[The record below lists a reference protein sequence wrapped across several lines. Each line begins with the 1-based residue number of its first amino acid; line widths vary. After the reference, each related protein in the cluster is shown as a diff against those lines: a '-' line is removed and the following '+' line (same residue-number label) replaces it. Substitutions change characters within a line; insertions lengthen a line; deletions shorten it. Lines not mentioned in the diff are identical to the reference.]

1 MFKAFRIFVLLV
13 ILAVV
18 GGTALM
24 QRWQAQSWR
33 RTQVITVYPINVDG
47 NPATD
52 AYLDQLDQLEQRGDS
67 AFADIAPYFQ
77 AEARRYGLALSQPV
91 QVVLGRR
98 VRELPPPVPREAGM
112 LSAMGWSLKMR
123 WWAWRKTPPSSPVPD
138 VRLYLLYHPGDFNG
152 PLPHST
158 GMEKGRMGLVHLFAS
173 RAQQGP
179 NQVVI
184 AHEALHTFGATDKY
198 DPGTLMPTFP
208 EGYAAPDQQPTLPQD
223 QAELMAGRIPVRP
236 GEARIPAHLGQTVIG
251 RRTAEE
257 INWIKR

>member
-1 MFKAFRIFVLLV
+1 MFKAFRVFVLLV

-18 GGTALM
+18 ASTALL

-33 RTQVITVYPINVDG
+33 RTQVITLYPINMQGDA
-47 NPATD
+47 ATD
-52 AYLDQLDQLEQRGDS
+52 AYIDQLTEA
-67 AFADIAPYFQ
+67 AFADIDPFFQ
-77 AEARRYGLALSQPV
+77 AEARRHGLALNQPV
-91 QVVLGRR
+91 RVVLGRR
-98 VRELPPPVPREAGM
+98 TRDLPPPVPQHASM
-112 LSAMGWSLKMR
+112 LSAMSWSLKMR

-138 VRLYLLYHPGDFNG
+138 VRLYLLYHPGDVSG

-158 GMEKGRMGLVHLFAS
+158 GLEKGRMGLVHLFAS

-198 DPGTLMPTFP
+198 DPSTLMPVFP
-208 EGYAAPDQQPTLPQD
+208 DGYAAPEQQPTLPQE
-223 QAELMAGRIPVRP
+223 QAELMAGRIPVRT
-236 GEARIPAHLGQTVIG
+236 GEARMPAALSETVIG

-257 INWIKR
+257 INWSKR

>member
-1 MFKAFRIFVLLV
+1 MFKVFRIFVLLV

-18 GGTALM
+18 ASTALM
-24 QRWQAQSWR
+24 QRWQAQSWQR
-33 RTQVITVYPINVDG
+33 IQVITVYPINLQGDA
-47 NPATD
+47 ATD
-52 AYLDQLDQLEQRGDS
+52 TYIDQLNDS

-77 AEARRYGLALSQPV
+77 AQARQFGLPLSTPV

-98 VRELPPPVPREAGM
+98 VRDLPPPVPQQGGV
-112 LSAMGWSLKMR
+112 LSAMTWSLKMR

-158 GMEKGRMGLVHLFAS
+158 GLEKGRMGLVHLFAS

-184 AHEALHTFGATDKY
+184 AHEALHTFGASDKY
-198 DPGTLMPTFP
+198 DPATLMPAFP
-208 EGYAAPDQQPTLPQD
+208 DGYAAPDQQPTLPQD

-236 GEARIPAHLGQTVIG
+236 TEARMPASLAQTVIG

-257 INWIKR
+257 INWLRR

>member
-1 MFKAFRIFVLLV
+1 MFKVFRIFVLLV

-18 GGTALM
+18 ASTALM

-33 RTQVITVYPINVDG
+33 RTQVITVYPINLQGDA
-47 NPATD
+47 ATQ
-52 AYLDQLDQLEQRGDS
+52 AYIDQLGDA
-67 AFADIAPYFQ
+67 AFADIAPFFQ
-77 AEARRYGLALSQPV
+77 AQARAFGLPLSTPV
-91 QVVLGRR
+91 QVVLGRSMR
-98 VRELPPPVPREAGM
+98 DLPPPVPAQASV
-112 LSAMGWSLKMR
+112 LSAMSWSLKMR

-158 GMEKGRMGLVHLFAS
+158 GLEKGRMGLVHLFAS
-173 RAQQGP
+173 RAQEGP

-198 DPGTLMPTFP
+198 DPATLMPSFP
-208 EGYAAPDQQPTLPQD
+208 DGYAAPDQQPALPQD

-236 GEARIPAHLGQTVIG
+236 NEARMPGNLAQTVVG

-257 INWIKR
+257 INWLRR

>member
-13 ILAVV
+13 ILLVV
-18 GGTALM
+18 GATALM

-33 RTQVITVYPINVDG
+33 RPQVITLYPINMDG
-47 NPATD
+47 NPSTE
-52 AYLDQLDQLEQRGDS
+52 AYLDQLGEG
-67 AFADIAPYFQ
+67 AFADIEPYFQ
-77 AEARRYGLALSQPV
+77 AEARRYGLALNPPV
-91 QVVLGRR
+91 RVVLGRR
-98 VRELPPPVPREAGM
+98 VRELPPPVPREAGP
-112 LSAMGWSLKMR
+112 LSAISWSLKMR

-158 GMEKGRMGLVHLFAS
+158 GLEKGRMGLVHLFAS

-198 DPGTLMPTFP
+198 DLSTLMPVYP

-236 GEARIPAHLGQTVIG
+236 NEARMPATLAQTVMG
-251 RRTAEE
+251 RKTAEE
-257 INWIKR
+257 INWIKP